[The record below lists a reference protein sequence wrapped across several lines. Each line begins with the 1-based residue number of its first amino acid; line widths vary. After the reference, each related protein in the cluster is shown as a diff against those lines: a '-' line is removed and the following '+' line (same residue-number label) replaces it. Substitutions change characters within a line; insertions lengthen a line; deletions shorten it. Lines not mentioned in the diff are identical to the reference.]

1 VTVDR
6 DPVPLSRVLLRRLL
20 VGLVLVAL
28 ALLVDRQAFTVLRT
42 GLLYDHSGEVREGLT
57 AAKFLGSG
65 LGTFLVGVVVGVLD
79 RRRFRRAAVLWL
91 VVAAATVGGGVVKVL
106 VGRER
111 PSHLDQPV
119 GQERMVFR
127 GPRAGL
133 RFAPY
138 QSFPS
143 GHTVSAF
150 ASATTLAA
158 FYPPAR
164 GVFYAVAAGSAANRV
179 VKHQHFLSDVVA
191 GALLGHLLA
200 LWLLARPS
208 VARRWRDPDPVDR
221 APPHLP
227 EVGRVGELKADS

>member
-1 VTVDR
+1 MNRDR
-6 DPVPLSRVLLRRLL
+6 VPLSRVLLRRLL

-28 ALLVDRQAFTVLRT
+28 ALLVDRQAFAVLRT

-65 LGTFLVGVVVGVLD
+65 LGTFLVGVAVGVLD

-179 VKHQHFLSDVVA
+179 VKHQHFLSDVLA

-200 LWLLARPS
+200 LWLLARP
-208 VARRWRDPDPVDR
+208 VIARRWRDPDPVDR

-227 EVGRVGELKADS
+227 EAGRVGELKADR

>member
-1 VTVDR
+1 MVRDRVVDAR
-6 DPVPLSRVLLRRLL
+6 TLLRRLL
-20 VGLVLVAL
+20 VGLFLVGL
-28 ALLVDRQAFTVLRT
+28 AFLVDRQAFTVLRT

-65 LGTFLVGVVVGVLD
+65 LGTFLVGIAVGLVD
-79 RRRFRRAAVLWL
+79 RRGFRRTAVLWMVV
-91 VVAAATVGGGVVKVL
+91 VVATAGGGVVKVV

-111 PSHLDQPV
+111 PSHLDQAV
-119 GQERMVFR
+119 GQERMAFR

-150 ASATTLAA
+150 ASATALAV

-164 GVFYAVAAGSAANRV
+164 GVFYAVAAASGANRV
-179 VKHQHFLSDVVA
+179 VKHQHFLSDVLA
-191 GALLGHLLA
+191 GALMGHLLA
-200 LWLLARPS
+200 LWLLAQPAM
-208 VARRWRDPDPVDR
+208 ARWWRDPDPADLGS
-221 APPHLP
+221 APPTRSGAGGGA
-227 EVGRVGELKADS
+227 ER

>member
-1 VTVDR
+1 MYHAAVSWPR
-6 DPVPLSRVLLRRLL
+6 LLLRRFLI
-20 VGLVLVAL
+20 GASLVAL
-28 ALLVDRQAFTVLRT
+28 SFLVDRQAFTVIRS

-57 AAKFLGSG
+57 AAKFLVSG
-65 LGTFLVGVVVGVLD
+65 LGTLLVGVVVALVD
-79 RRRFRRAAVLWL
+79 RRGLRRTAVLWL
-91 VVAAATVGGGVVKVL
+91 VVASAAGAGAVVKGL
-106 VGRER
+106 TGRER
-111 PSHLDQPV
+111 PSHLDQLV

-143 GHTVSAF
+143 GHTLCGF

-164 GVFYAVAAGSAANRV
+164 GAFYAVAVAAAANRV

-200 LWLLARPS
+200 LALLSWPRLG
-208 VARRWRDPDPVDR
+208 RWWRGEAVDSPRPDP
-221 APPHLP
+221 
-227 EVGRVGELKADS
+227 